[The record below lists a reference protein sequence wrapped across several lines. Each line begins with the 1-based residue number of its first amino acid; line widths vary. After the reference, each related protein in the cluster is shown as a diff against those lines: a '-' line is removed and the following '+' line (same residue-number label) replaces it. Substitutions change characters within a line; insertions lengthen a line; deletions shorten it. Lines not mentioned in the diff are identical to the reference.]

1 MEDKVAVVTGG
12 SRGMGRAISQDFAR
26 RGFRVVVS
34 SRKAEAC
41 EIVARELRERYS
53 TETLALSCHVG
64 HWQECEAL
72 IERTLD
78 EFGRIDVLVN
88 NAGMSPLYPS
98 LTDVSEDLFDKVIG
112 VNLKGPFRLAV
123 LAGAAM
129 ERGDG
134 GQIVNI
140 GSVAALQPHANEIPY
155 AAAKAGLNTLTVGL
169 AHAFGPRVRVN
180 GILPGMFRTDI
191 SKAWTDEIVAKSETA
206 ALRRIASPDEILG
219 TVRYLTSAESS
230 YTTGAIVKVDGGLTW
245 SPA

>member
-1 MEDKVAVVTGG
+1 MQDKVAVVTGG
-12 SRGMGRAISQDFAR
+12 SRGMGLEISHDFAR

-34 SRKAEAC
+34 SRKQAAC

-53 TETLALSCHVG
+53 TEARALSCHVG
-64 HWQECEAL
+64 HWQECDGL

-88 NAGMSPLYPS
+88 NAGMSPVYPS
-98 LTDVSEDLFDKVIG
+98 LADVSEELFDKVIG

-123 LAGAAM
+123 LAGVAM

-140 GSVAALQPHANEIPY
+140 GSVAALQPHANELPY

-169 AHAFGPRVRVN
+169 AHAFGPRVRIN

-191 SKAWTDEIVAKSETA
+191 SKAWTDEIVAKSQTA
-206 ALRRIASPDEILG
+206 ALRRIASPDEIVG